1 VCARQLLRAAR
12 CRLLVLASLAKRARV
27 LKARVFV
34 GMYLV
39 IRGQAL
45 ETLARTAG
53 AFRFRPVART
63 AGASPVLLV
72 RFAFAAAAAFAFASR
87 VFGKGLGVAGYGVG
101 GEEAVTVTEVVDV

>member
-1 VCARQLLRAAR
+1 
-12 CRLLVLASLAKRARV
+12 V

-53 AFRFRPVART
+53 AFRFRPVARTAGASPVLLVPRPCCWCLART